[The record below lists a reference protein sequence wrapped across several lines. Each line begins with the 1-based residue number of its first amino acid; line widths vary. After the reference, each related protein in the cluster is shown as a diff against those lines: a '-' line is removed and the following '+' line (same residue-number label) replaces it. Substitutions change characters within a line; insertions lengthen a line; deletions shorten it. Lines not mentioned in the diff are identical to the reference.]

1 MKTLHRILPVVVV
14 GSFILMSSQLLS
26 APQTSPLFAAYGRLD
41 TIAHIILYFGLG
53 FFVCRYLRASVSA
66 HSAVAFALAASVS
79 LTFGVADEFHQMYI
93 PGRSADLGDLL
104 ADLIG
109 AMAGA
114 GLYLALA
121 GLSQW
126 TREFLSS
133 AEIPWTRV
141 LLRGVVALGAVVAVC
156 APAVVYGESIVKVCQ
171 ALLLEG
177 SVQAQQAVNRHV
189 TPTPLQTIH
198 TSKDMVAPS
207 QPGGTVA
214 KAAPNNPPARLAVL
228 EPTQIPEQL
237 TAVREHPEA
246 KTPERQSVTRKFE
259 GNGATGPELR
269 TTEDLERQLL
279 EEMQRIMVRLSQLER
294 ASSVG
299 AAPAAINVGSRKTAG
314 SNGALRERIVQALA
328 AQGIDTGKFTG
339 PAARSRQAL
348 GTGNGEPD
356 PCDLVAIITNNSN
369 SVNELTLSQA
379 RKIFSGELTN
389 WSQVG
394 GPDLPVK
401 VVTVRKRSGD
411 LEQKL
416 TDHLQAPLSPRALR
430 LPLVSLIIPVVA
442 RTEGAI
448 GFVPVLNTEQ
458 LDFVAGHTAF
468 KRVAIKSD
476 GQSPA
481 FEPDRMALS
490 TSTYPIMK
498 EVSTHQTLAA
508 GSTAAVSAGAVRR

>member
-1 MKTLHRILPVVVV
+1 M
-14 GSFILMSSQLLS
+14 
-26 APQTSPLFAAYGRLD
+26 
-41 TIAHIILYFGLG
+41 
-53 FFVCRYLRASVSA
+53 
-66 HSAVAFALAASVS
+66 AFALAASVS

-177 SVQAQQAVNRHV
+177 SLQAQQAMNRHV
-189 TPTPLQTIH
+189 AATSPQAIH
-198 TSKDMVAPS
+198 ASKDVVTPS
-207 QPGGTVA
+207 QQGRNIPKGSQ
-214 KAAPNNPPARLAVL
+214 NNPPAQFAVL
-228 EPTQIPEQL
+228 EPAQIPEQVR
-237 TAVREHPEA
+237 AVREHREA
-246 KTPERQSVTRKFE
+246 KTPERQSATRKIE
-259 GNGATGPELR
+259 EDVATGPEPQ

-279 EEMQRIMVRLSQLER
+279 EEMQRIMVRLSQLEK
-294 ASSVG
+294 ASSVR
-299 AAPAAINVGSRKTAG
+299 AAPAAMNVGSGKTAG

-328 AQGIDTGKFTG
+328 AQGIDAGKFIS
-339 PAARSRQAL
+339 PVSRSRQAL

-379 RKIFSGELTN
+379 RKIFSGEYTN

-416 TDHLQAPLSPRALR
+416 TDHLRAPLSPRALR

-468 KRVAIKSD
+468 KRVAVKSD
-476 GQSPA
+476 RQSPA

-498 EVSTHQTLAA
+498 EVSTHQTLVA
-508 GSTAAVSAGAVRR
+508 GSAAAVSVGAVQR

>member
-1 MKTLHRILPVVVV
+1 V
-14 GSFILMSSQLLS
+14 
-26 APQTSPLFAAYGRLD
+26 
-41 TIAHIILYFGLG
+41 
-53 FFVCRYLRASVSA
+53 
-66 HSAVAFALAASVS
+66 
-79 LTFGVADEFHQMYI
+79 
-93 PGRSADLGDLL
+93 
-104 ADLIG
+104 
-109 AMAGA
+109 
-114 GLYLALA
+114 
-121 GLSQW
+121 
-126 TREFLSS
+126 
-133 AEIPWTRV
+133 
-141 LLRGVVALGAVVAVC
+141 
-156 APAVVYGESIVKVCQ
+156 
-171 ALLLEG
+171 
-177 SVQAQQAVNRHV
+177 
-189 TPTPLQTIH
+189 
-198 TSKDMVAPS
+198 
-207 QPGGTVA
+207 
-214 KAAPNNPPARLAVL
+214 
-228 EPTQIPEQL
+228 
-237 TAVREHPEA
+237 
-246 KTPERQSVTRKFE
+246 
-259 GNGATGPELR
+259 ATGPAPQ

-294 ASSVG
+294 ASKTTASS
-299 AAPAAINVGSRKTAG
+299 AAINVGSGKTAG
-314 SNGALRERIVQALA
+314 AKGALPERIVQALA
-328 AQGIDTGKFTG
+328 AQGIDAGKFTG

-348 GTGNGEPD
+348 GTGSNTPD

-379 RKIFSGELTN
+379 RKIFSGEYTN

-411 LEQKL
+411 LEQRL

-468 KRVAIKSD
+468 KRVAVKSD

-498 EVSTHQTLAA
+498 EVSTRQTLVAD
-508 GSTAAVSAGAVRR
+508 STAAVSAGAIRR